1 MDDLDATLVL
11 LQLVPATHLLFG
23 AIAAA
28 LVLYVTARWRAYRDG
43 IVDAQLGMKVALS
56 FFAVIAFQLVL
67 LGTTL
72 FLYAVLSG
80 GTSDARGALFRHGL
94 ALFVAGSVV
103 LATHLVLLAR
113 TNQARYPQVRR
124 LADGFN
130 LLVTG
135 VLGFGALVLAF
146 ESLFRRGSSHEV
158 GRIAGAAVLVYGMAW
173 AAVGVRFARVVLD
186 DESHD
191 DELPPPPAMP
201 RVEPP
206 RAPPPRPDPP
216 PGDAPALPALG
227 GGAFPPIDH
236 K

>member
-1 MDDLDATLVL
+1 MDDLDATLVV
-11 LQLVPATHLLFG
+11 LQLVPATQLVFG

-43 IVDAQLGMKVALS
+43 IVDSQLGMKVALS

-67 LGTTL
+67 FGTTL
-72 FLYAVLSG
+72 LLYALLSG
-80 GTSDARGALFRHGL
+80 GTSDARGSLFRHGL
-94 ALFVAGSVV
+94 ALFVAGGVV
-103 LATHLVLLAR
+103 LATHLALLAR

-130 LLVTG
+130 LLATG

-158 GRIAGAAVLVYGMAW
+158 GRIAGAAVLVYGTAW

-186 DESHD
+186 EAAPD
-191 DELPPPPAMP
+191 DELPPPPPTP
-201 RVEPP
+201 RIEPP
-206 RAPPPRPDPP
+206 RAAPPPAPNPTA
-216 PGDAPALPALG
+216 GAPALPPLG
-227 GGAFPPIDH
+227 GGAFPPIGH